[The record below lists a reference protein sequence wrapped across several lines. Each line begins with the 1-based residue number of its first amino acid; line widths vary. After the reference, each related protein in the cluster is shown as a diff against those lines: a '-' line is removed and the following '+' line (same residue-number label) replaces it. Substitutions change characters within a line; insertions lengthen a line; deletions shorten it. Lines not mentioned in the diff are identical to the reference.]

1 MMYPLITI
9 SIPVYNC
16 EKYIERSI
24 NSVLQQ
30 TYPNIEILLI
40 DDKGN
45 DSSSHIIKE
54 IQSKHKDKVRIV
66 EHESNQGLSIVR
78 NTGIDQAKGEYLF
91 FLDSD
96 DTISPN
102 CITELFEL
110 ISKTNC
116 TIAVGEIL
124 AKNTFKN
131 IEYKIFP
138 FIHSLTYLEGNE
150 NIFEHFCK
158 GFWPVSACNKLFK
171 VDFFRKNKIY
181 FIRDLYSQ
189 DELWSFHTALK
200 LENIAFLHKTTY
212 FYYLHGESI
221 IFNKTKRNFENHQTI
236 MEYFTKAYKESGP
249 LRKKFMLKHIISFKE
264 TTLSMQWKF
273 MKNDTTYWKQN
284 YQRLKKAPSLSF
296 VDYFS
301 SFFSKDQKK
310 KNFFQNLPLTI
321 GYRLFKWRYERE

>member
-1 MMYPLITI
+1 MMYPLITV

-30 TYPNIEILLI
+30 TYPNIEILLV

-54 IQSKHKDKVRIV
+54 IQSNHMDKIRIV
-66 EHESNQGLSIVR
+66 EHESNQGLSVVR

-110 ISKTNC
+110 ISKTKC
-116 TIAVGEIL
+116 TIAVGETL

-138 FIHSLTYLEGNE
+138 FIHSLTYLEGND

-158 GFWPVSACNKLFK
+158 GFWPVSAWNKLFK

-181 FIRDLYSQ
+181 FIKGLYSQ

-249 LRKKFMLKHIISFKE
+249 LRRKFMLKHIISFKE

-296 VDYFS
+296 VNYFS